1 MTKIR
6 ANPFIHE
13 AKLLFRLSEHAIPKN
28 AIHVDRHD
36 LYEGEKTE
44 EFKKQTVRQT
54 KKGGRRPRRSLRIRS
69 GLTFLYLC
77 IYEIYARS
85 PLYPARMIKN
95 KHARFFA
102 ISHRRTRDV
111 PNKKSRPML
120 ARGCGNTCHRFTV
133 IPFPVRNAFTSSL
146 KKIQLDTG
154 SVKKRALFSES
165 RQFLSYF

>member
-1 MTKIR
+1 MSSREDTSDKIFPLICDLPIR
-6 ANPFIHE
+6 KQSFPRLLIRSIVFQVSSLLQLSRSRRESEQIRSSRQSI
-13 AKLLFRLSEHAIPKN
+13 LFRLSEHAVPKN
-28 AIHVDRHD
+28 AIRVDRHD

-102 ISHRRTRDV
+102 ISHRRIRDV
-111 PNKKSRPML
+111 PNKKSPADAC
-120 ARGCGNTCHRFTV
+120 ARMR
-133 IPFPVRNAFTSSL
+133 
-146 KKIQLDTG
+146 
-154 SVKKRALFSES
+154 
-165 RQFLSYF
+165 